1 MICPFC
7 PLFYRLASLSAI
19 YSKNVKIAFETNT
32 VAKTLL
38 RSGFLDDFLALG
50 ENGQPVFDSARQI
63 RETLRLR
70 RLQVVADSLAI
81 PQLNDDGDRVD
92 WYASFSG
99 KVTTWSGASD
109 SQRKQAL
116 KTLEKY
122 VDNIT
127 TLSQRCLQSGNASI
141 QLFGAL
147 LAKAVHFPG
156 ANHLFLV
163 DDKPVITFWGFLQL
177 NQDMQDDVLQCLR
190 HQEPVVPVVIPE
202 PEPEE
207 PEPLVSQPAISSPDE
222 PLLYSKPKQAAPNVE
237 TLNAVYA
244 ENSDTPEEAPVAPAA
259 PAPVIAKKRP
269 VWLLPAAAA
278 VAVAIAAP
286 AVWWGMSQHSAPVQA
301 SAVQPVQPVAPKVAI
316 APLPMTLPVAS
327 ATVVAPPPPPPPQQE
342 IKPAAPPKNA
352 LEMPVTDV
360 RMGTTRFLNGNWRVV
375 IKPLTGLDVPEV
387 MHYQIQKNKGTVR
400 FNPEKN
406 VTCRAEIFSGLLK
419 TGQLMIKPR
428 GSARCSNGSRYPMPE
443 IACEQ
448 GENNFAVCSANYSEH
463 PATPVTL
470 IKVSK

>member
-1 MICPFC
+1 M
-7 PLFYRLASLSAI
+7 
-19 YSKNVKIAFETNT
+19 
-32 VAKTLL
+32 AKTLL

-99 KVTTWSGASD
+99 KVTTWSSASD

-122 VDNIT
+122 VDNIAS
-127 TLSQRCLQSGNASI
+127 LSQRCLQSGNASI

-177 NQDMQDDVLQCLR
+177 NQDVQDDVLECLR
-190 HQEPVVPVVIPE
+190 HQEPVAPVVIPE

-207 PEPLVSQPAISSPDE
+207 TAPPACPPELSSPDE
-222 PLLYSKPKQAAPNVE
+222 PLLYSKPKQAAPTVE
-237 TLNAVYA
+237 KLNSMYA
-244 ENSDTPEEAPVAPAA
+244 EQPETQEEAPPAS
-259 PAPVIAKKRP
+259 PPVSTTSTSGKKRP
-269 VWLLPAAAA
+269 VWLVPVAAA

-286 AVWWGMSQHSAPVQA
+286 AVWWGMNQQDEPVQA
-301 SAVQPVQPVAPKVAI
+301 SSPQPPVQPAPQKTTI
-316 APLPMTLPVAS
+316 APLPMTLPLAR
-327 ATVVAPPPPPPPQQE
+327 ATVVAPPPPPPPE
-342 IKPAAPPKNA
+342 IKPVTPPKNA

-360 RMGTTRFLNGNWRVV
+360 RMGTTRFLNGNWHVTV
-375 IKPLTGLDVPEV
+375 KPQKGLDVPDV
-387 MHYQIQKNKGTVR
+387 MRYQIQKNKGTVR

-428 GSARCSNGSRYPMPE
+428 SSARCSNGSRFPMPE

-448 GENNFAVCSANYSEH
+448 GENNIAVCSAKYNDQ

>member
-1 MICPFC
+1 M
-7 PLFYRLASLSAI
+7 
-19 YSKNVKIAFETNT
+19 
-32 VAKTLL
+32 AKTLL

-99 KVTTWSGASD
+99 KVTTWSSASD
-109 SQRKQAL
+109 GQRKQAL

-177 NQDMQDDVLQCLR
+177 NQDMQDDVLACLR
-190 HQEPVVPVVIPE
+190 HQEPVIPVVIASPE
-202 PEPEE
+202 PEPGE
-207 PEPLVSQPAISSPDE
+207 PAPLPEQPTISSPDE
-222 PLLYSKPKQAAPNVE
+222 PLLYSKPKQAAPSVE
-237 TLNAVYA
+237 AINAVYA
-244 ENSDTPEEAPVAPAA
+244 EQLDAPEETPVTPAISA
-259 PAPVIAKKRP
+259 SAAVKKRP
-269 VWLLPAAAA
+269 AWLLPAAAA
-278 VAVAIAAP
+278 VVVAIAVP
-286 AVWWGMSQHSAPVQA
+286 AVWWGVSQHSEPVQT
-301 SAVQPVQPVAPKVAI
+301 SALQPVQPVAPKVVI
-316 APLPMTLPVAS
+316 APLTMNLPVAR
-327 ATVVAPPPPPPPQQE
+327 ATVVAPPPPPPSLPE
-342 IKPAAPPKNA
+342 TKPVAPPKNA

-375 IKPLTGLDVPEV
+375 VKPLKGLDVPEV
-387 MHYQIQKNKGTVR
+387 MHYQIQKNKGSVR

-428 GSARCSNGSRYPMPE
+428 GSARCSNGNRYPMPE

-448 GENNFAVCSANYSEH
+448 GENNIAVCSANYSEH